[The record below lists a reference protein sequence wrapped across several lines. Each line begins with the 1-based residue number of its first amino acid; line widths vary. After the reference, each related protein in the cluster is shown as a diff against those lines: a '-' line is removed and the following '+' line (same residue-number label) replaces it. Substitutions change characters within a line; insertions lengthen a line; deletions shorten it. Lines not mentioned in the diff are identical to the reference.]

1 MLLSTQHVVKG
12 WKREND
18 ITNLP
23 WLAQSPDLN
32 LVENLW
38 DILERKIRAH
48 KPLPKNKE
56 ELWQTLQEEWLK
68 IDNHT
73 IQNLIDSMPHRVA
86 AVIENIGN
94 PTKY

>member
-1 MLLSTQHVVKG
+1 
-12 WKREND
+12 
-18 ITNLP
+18 
-23 WLAQSPDLN
+23 
-32 LVENLW
+32 
-38 DILERKIRAH
+38 LERKIQAH

-56 ELWQTLQEEWLK
+56 ELWQILQEDWLK

>member
-38 DILERKIRAH
+38 DILVRFRTNRIESNFKVIRFDSIRF
-48 KPLPKNKE
+48 
-56 ELWQTLQEEWLK
+56 ELKKTGFDS
-68 IDNHT
+68 IRIRIRFD
-73 IQNLIDSMPHRVA
+73 LIRINS
-86 AVIENIGN
+86 NS
-94 PTKY
+94 